1 MSNDLTYMF
10 LIMWAGD
17 SDLCAKSKY
26 GFLYLCI
33 LGCLSGAKVTW

>member
-26 GFLYLCI
+26 LVFSISAFWG
-33 LGCLSGAKVTW
+33 V